1 MTTWYSCKVKY
12 GRQEEDGGLK
22 QVTDEYLV
30 DAVSYTDA
38 EARVHHLGRE
48 LPGDFAVASIR
59 KTNFAEVIPAEE
71 AETWFKCKVTYH
83 TVDGDR
89 DKEVKI
95 TTYLLVC
102 AHHIKQ
108 AFETLEAHFSGM
120 IVAYEV
126 PSVIQTNIVEVYPYD
141 AEEIPSHLRPISEVE
156 NADYQ

>member
-22 QVTDEYLV
+22 QVTEEYLV

-38 EARVHHLGRE
+38 EARVHHLGRT

-71 AETWFKCKVTYH
+71 AESWFKCKVVYH

-95 TTYLLVC
+95 TTYLLLC
-102 AHHIKQ
+102 ANHIKE
-108 AFETLEAHFSGM
+108 AFETLESHFSGM
-120 IVAYEV
+120 LVAYEV
-126 PSVIQTNIVEVYPYD
+126 PSIIQTNIVEVYPYD
-141 AEEIPSHLRPISEVE
+141 SEEIPANLKPVSEVE
-156 NADYQ
+156 NADS

>member
-1 MTTWYSCKVKY
+1 MTTWYLCKVKY

-59 KTNFAEVIPAEE
+59 KTNFAEIIPSEE
-71 AETWFKCKVTYH
+71 AETWYKCKVTYH

-95 TTYLLVC
+95 TTFLLVC
-102 AHHIKQ
+102 ANTVKH
-108 AFETLEAHFSGM
+108 AFETLEKHFSNM
-120 IVAYEV
+120 LVAYEV
-126 PSVIQTNIVEVYPYD
+126 PSIIQTNIVEVYPYD
-141 AEEIPSHLRPISEVE
+141 ADEIPAHLKPISEVE
-156 NADYQ
+156 IAEVE